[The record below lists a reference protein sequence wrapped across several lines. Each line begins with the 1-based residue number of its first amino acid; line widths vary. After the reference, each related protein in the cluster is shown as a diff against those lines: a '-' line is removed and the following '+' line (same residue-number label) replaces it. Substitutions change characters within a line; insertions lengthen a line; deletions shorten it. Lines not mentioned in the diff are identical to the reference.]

1 MKTVRY
7 TLDAMQDL
15 KRHGNVANRIRKAI
29 ADYAADP
36 LAHANNVKALKGS
49 AALRMRVGDY
59 RVVFMEDAAGI
70 VVTRVGP
77 RGDVYD

>member
-15 KRHGNVANRIRKAI
+15 KRHGNVASRIRKAV
-29 ADYAADP
+29 ADYAAERQ
-36 LAHANNVKALKGS
+36 AHANNVKALKGS

-59 RVVFMEDAAGI
+59 RVVFVEDAAGI